1 MILSDQQ
8 RIEAP
13 QAIVWQALNDPE
25 ILRQCIPGCKEIEQV
40 SPTEMTAKATIKIG
54 PITATFG
61 GRVSFLDIDPPNGY
75 KLSGEGQGGVAG
87 VAKGSAVVRL
97 ESHGAA
103 TVLHYDVKADV
114 GGKIAQLGSR
124 LIDATA
130 RKLAGEFF
138 AKFSAA
144 VETQQRLVPA
154 APLAET
160 AALPLR
166 RGWLARL
173 WDWLLRTVR
182 PAS

>member
-1 MILSDQQ
+1 MNLSDQQ
-8 RIEAP
+8 RIEAS
-13 QAIVWQALNDPE
+13 QAIVWRALNDPE

-54 PITATFG
+54 PITANFG
-61 GRVSFLDIDPPNGY
+61 GRVTFSDIDPPNGY
-75 KLSGEGQGGVAG
+75 TLSGEGQGGVAG
-87 VAKGSAVVRL
+87 FAKGSAVGRR
-97 ESHGAA
+97 ESPGPA
-103 TVLHYDVKADV
+103 TVLHSDVRAEV

-144 VETQQRLVPA
+144 VETQQGAVAA
-154 APLAET
+154 APPAET
-160 AALPLR
+160 AVLPPR
-166 RGWLARL
+166 RGWLTRL
-173 WDWLLRTVR
+173 WAWLLRTSR

>member
-1 MILSDQQ
+1 MNLSDQQ

-13 QAIVWQALNDPE
+13 QAIVWRALNDPE
-25 ILRQCIPGCKEIEQV
+25 ILRQCIPGCKEIEPV

-54 PITATFG
+54 PITANFG
-61 GRVSFLDIDPPNGY
+61 GRVTFSDIDPPNGY
-75 KLSGEGQGGVAG
+75 TLSGEGQGGVAG
-87 VAKGSAVVRL
+87 FAKGNAVVRL
-97 ESHGAA
+97 ENQGTA
-103 TVLHYDVKADV
+103 TVLHYDVKAEV

-144 VETQQRLVPA
+144 VETQQGAVAA
-154 APLAET
+154 APRAET
-160 AALPLR
+160 AALPPER
-166 RGWLARL
+166 SWLSRL
-173 WDWLLRTVR
+173 WDRILRTLR